1 MRLVTF
7 GCSNTAGEGLDDA
20 ITTGN
25 PGQPDRPSMFAWPQ
39 LLADQMNLENINMA
53 QGGSSNKQITWTIQN
68 FDFQKDDVVVIM
80 WSMPNRWCLITD
92 NRNTDNLP
100 KLNKIGPWKV
110 RKKIKFAKT
119 TSDYYYKHLYNEF
132 DSLVDTYTRIDY
144 VSNMLNNLSIKNF
157 HAMCR
162 DDEFPDWKYSEKILR
177 KNQFKWQT
185 TEFLQTTIDNS
196 TIDIAPDDDH
206 PGYASHRLI
215 AEKIHKEIEDRV

>member
-162 DDEFPDWKYSEKILR
+162 DDHLAITKEKIL
-177 KNQFKWQT
+177 NWQT
-185 TEFLQTTIDNS
+185 TKFLETTIHNS
-196 TIDIAPDDDH
+196 TVDVAADHEH

>member
-1 MRLVTF
+1 KMTNETKL
-7 GCSNTAGEGLDDA
+7 SNALTK
-20 ITTGN
+20 
-25 PGQPDRPSMFAWPQ
+25 
-39 LLADQMNLENINMA
+39 
-53 QGGSSNKQITWTIQN
+53 GGSSNKQITWTMQN

-80 WSMPNRWCLITD
+80 WSMPNRWCVITD
-92 NRNTDNLP
+92 NTNIDNLP
-100 KLNKIGPWKV
+100 KYNKIGPWKI
-110 RKKIKFAKT
+110 RKKIKHAKT
-119 TSDYYYKHLYNEF
+119 RSDFYYKHIYNEF

-162 DDEFPDWKYSEKILR
+162 DDEFPDR

-185 TEFLQTTIDNS
+185 TKFLKTTIDNS
-196 TIDIAPDDDH
+196 TIDIAPDDH